1 MKRMIKGLLRA
12 CWRATAPIR
21 RRVSPL
27 LSGFIAE
34 AVGGQFAEVNQA
46 IHVTRCAT
54 LAVAEDTNL
63 VLDSVV
69 RELARLQRQ
78 IEILREV
85 VEEGQAVEGRLAL
98 TSEPE

>member
-1 MKRMIKGLLRA
+1 MKRMIKGLLRV

-27 LSGFIAE
+27 LSGFIAK
-34 AVGGQFAEVNQA
+34 AVDDQFAEVNQA
-46 IHVTRCAT
+46 IQVTRCAT
-54 LAVAEDTNL
+54 LSIAEDTNL

-78 IEILREV
+78 IEILRDV
-85 VEEGQAVEGRLAL
+85 VEEGQTVEERLAL